1 MRSALLL
8 ALFVGCASRAAT
20 QSESPRAD
28 SRPRLFGTGTPMLH
42 YVILGD
48 STAVA
53 VGGDYEHGLAV
64 GTARHL
70 AATRTV
76 ELINA
81 AVSGARIHD
90 VLTEQLP
97 RVDLTRA
104 DVVLLDVGA
113 NDVIRM
119 TGSRSFDRDFG
130 RVIDAIL
137 GRCGTA
143 DSAVRELAP
152 TDRRSHTCPRI
163 VVTGSADMGS
173 PPRIPRLLRPL
184 ANFRTRRI
192 NAIVKRHA
200 DRRQLTFAPIAE
212 RTGPLFR
219 RDPTLFSDDRFHPND
234 RGYAEW
240 THVINDA
247 LDRAYPR

>member
-1 MRSALLL
+1 M
-8 ALFVGCASRAAT
+8 
-20 QSESPRAD
+20 
-28 SRPRLFGTGTPMLH
+28 FGTGDDPLR

-64 GTARHL
+64 ESAKHL
-70 AATRTV
+70 ASRGRV
-76 ELINA
+76 EMINA
-81 AVSGARIHD
+81 GVSGARIHD

-97 RVDLTRA
+97 RVDLRNA

-119 TGSRSFDRDFG
+119 TSSRSFDRDLR
-130 RVIDAIL
+130 RVIEAI
-137 GRCGTA
+137 RKESPA
-143 DSAVRELAP
+143 AK
-152 TDRRSHTCPRI
+152 I

-184 ANFRTRRI
+184 ASFRTRRL
-192 NAIVKRHA
+192 NVIVQ
-200 DRRQLTFAPIAE
+200 RQAQNYGLTFAPIAD

-219 RDPTLFSDDRFHPND
+219 RDRTLFSDDRFHPND
-234 RGYAEW
+234 RGYATW
-240 THVINDA
+240 TAVINEA
-247 LDRAYPR
+247 LDRALGR

>member
-1 MRSALLL
+1 MSA
-8 ALFVGCASRAAT
+8 
-20 QSESPRAD
+20 QSVDPPRAD
-28 SRPRLFGTGTPMLH
+28 SRPRIFGSGTTTVH

-64 GTARHL
+64 GTAQHL
-70 AATRTV
+70 ASRYGRV
-76 ELINA
+76 ELINV

-90 VLTEQLP
+90 ILVEQLP
-97 RVDLTRA
+97 RVDLSQA

-113 NDVIRM
+113 NDVIRL
-119 TGSRSFDRDFG
+119 TPFRDFERDYG
-130 RVIDAIL
+130 QVL
-137 GRCGTA
+137 
-143 DSAVRELAP
+143 DSIRAQNPDLK
-152 TDRRSHTCPRI
+152 I

-173 PPRIPRLLRPL
+173 PPRVPFLLRWL

-192 NAIVKRHA
+192 NAIVQRYA
-200 DRRQLTFAPIAE
+200 ERYGLTFAPIAL

-219 RDPTLFSDDRFHPND
+219 RDRSLFSEDRFHPND

-240 THVINDA
+240 TIVINEA
-247 LDRAYPR
+247 LDKAMTQAK